1 MKHFF
6 LTTILLS
13 LIGLTS
19 CAPPPPG
26 RVQGYIEGEFV
37 YVASPQAGALR
48 KLLVS
53 RGEVVKAGDLLFS
66 LDSSPE
72 KDDLDQAQRRLSE
85 ARASLA
91 DARKG
96 KREPEIRSLEAQ
108 ITQARA
114 ALAYSSAEWERQ
126 EKLSK
131 VEGAGAAQDMEKA
144 RQAHDQ
150 DAARLTQMEADLE
163 TARLGARDDLVAA
176 MEANVR
182 ALEAAES
189 RSQWGLDQKSQ
200 AAPRA
205 GIIFDTLY
213 RPGEWVEPGRPVVAL
228 LPPENIKLRAF
239 VPERL
244 VGALHQGDPVSVSI
258 DGVAGIISGK
268 ISFISPQVEYTPP
281 VIYSRESREKLA
293 FMIEAV
299 FDPKIAAQLHPGQ
312 PVNVQLRL

>member
-1 MKHFF
+1 MKYF
-6 LTTILLS
+6 LFNTTLLS
-13 LIGLTS
+13 LIGLAS
-19 CAPPPPG
+19 CTPPPPG

-37 YVASPQAGALR
+37 YVASAQAGALR

-53 RGEVVKAGDLLFS
+53 RGDVVKAGDLLFS

-85 ARASLA
+85 ARANLA

-96 KREPEIRSLEAQ
+96 KREPEIHSLEAQ

-114 ALAYSSAEWERQ
+114 ALAYSSAELERQ

-131 VEGAGAAQDMEKA
+131 VEGAGATQDLEKA

-163 TARLGARDDLVAA
+163 TARLGARDDLVTA

-182 ALEAAES
+182 ALEAAEA

-200 AAPRA
+200 AAPQA
-205 GIIFDTLY
+205 GLIFDTLY
-213 RPGEWVEPGRPVVAL
+213 RPGEWVEPGRPVLAL

-239 VPERL
+239 VPEGL
-244 VGALHQGDPVSVSI
+244 VGALHQGDPVTVSV
-258 DGVAGIISGK
+258 DGVAGTVTGK

-281 VIYSRESREKLA
+281 VIYSNENREKLA

-299 FDPKIAAQLHPGQ
+299 FDPKTAAQLHPGQ